1 LSDVSEYFVKNL
13 RNYRFWLLFFRCC
26 IFELMSKRALKEYVS
41 SLPKK
46 ELEIQL
52 IDLYERFPHVK
63 EYYNFIFN
71 PKEDKML
78 QDAKV
83 KISNEYYPIRRK
95 RPKMR
100 RSIAQNFI
108 KHYIKLG
115 MDVNLVADLMLY
127 NIEIAQSFSSEKK
140 VADTF
145 YKSMLN
151 SYDQAVTY
159 ISQHGLLDAFKNRIL
174 KIFEAVEDQ
183 KWENLESFS
192 RVLDQID

>member
-1 LSDVSEYFVKNL
+1 
-13 RNYRFWLLFFRCC
+13 
-26 IFELMSKRALKEYVS
+26 MSKRALKEYVS

-46 ELEIQL
+46 ELELQL
-52 IDLYERFPHVK
+52 IDLYERFSPVK

-71 PKEDKML
+71 PKEDKLM
-78 QDAKV
+78 QDAKI
-83 KISNEYYPIRRK
+83 KISNEYYPVRRK

-115 MDVNLVADLMLY
+115 MDVNLITDLMLY

-145 YKSMLN
+145 YKSMVN
-151 SYDQAVTY
+151 SFDQAVVF
-159 ISQHGLLDAFKNRIL
+159 ISQHGLLESFKNRIV
-174 KIFEAVEDQ
+174 KIYQEVENQ
-183 KWENLESFS
+183 KWPNLEDFS

>member
-1 LSDVSEYFVKNL
+1 
-13 RNYRFWLLFFRCC
+13 
-26 IFELMSKRALKEYVS
+26 MSKRALKEYVS

-46 ELEIQL
+46 ELELQL
-52 IDLYERFPHVK
+52 IDLYERFSPVK

-71 PKEDKML
+71 PKEDKLM
-78 QDAKV
+78 QDAKI
-83 KISNEYYPIRRK
+83 KISNEYFPIRRK

-115 MDVNLVADLMLY
+115 MDVNLITDLMLY

-140 VADTF
+140 VADSF
-145 YKSMLN
+145 YKSMVN
-151 SYDQAVTY
+151 SFNQVVVFV
-159 ISQHGLLDAFKNRIL
+159 SQHGLLDSFKDRIV
-174 KIFEAVEDQ
+174 KIYQEVENQ
-183 KWENLESFS
+183 KWPNLEDFS

>member
-1 LSDVSEYFVKNL
+1 
-13 RNYRFWLLFFRCC
+13 
-26 IFELMSKRALKEYVS
+26 MSKRALKEYVS

-46 ELEIQL
+46 ELELQL
-52 IDLYERFPHVK
+52 IDLYERFSPVK

-71 PKEDKML
+71 PKEDKLM
-78 QDAKV
+78 QDAKI
-83 KISNEYYPIRRK
+83 KISNEYFPIRRK

-115 MDVNLVADLMLY
+115 VDVNLITDLMLY

-140 VADTF
+140 VADSF
-145 YKSMLN
+145 YKSMVN
-151 SYDQAVTY
+151 SFNQVVVFV
-159 ISQHGLLDAFKNRIL
+159 SQHGLLDSFKDRIV
-174 KIFEAVEDQ
+174 KIYQEVENQ
-183 KWENLESFS
+183 KWPNLEDFS